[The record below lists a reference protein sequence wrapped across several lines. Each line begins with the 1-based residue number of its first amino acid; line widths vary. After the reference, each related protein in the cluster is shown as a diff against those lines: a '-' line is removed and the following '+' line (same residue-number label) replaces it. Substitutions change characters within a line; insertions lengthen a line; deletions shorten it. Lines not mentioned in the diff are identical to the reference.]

1 MGRRRADLPDVD
13 PDLAIAAITLAI
25 RQRLQAALNRVGS
38 LGGEVRTERPD
49 KLSDTGAPIVNL
61 YLYQLNLNPFM
72 RNNDIDPVIVRT
84 PDKSGGYKIPATS
97 IQTYRVP
104 LKLRYM
110 LSFFGDERTLV
121 PQRLLAVCV
130 AALNRLPQ
138 IDARAV
144 AAAANLVAGNAAPPP
159 EPLPDFDDVN
169 LTFAD
174 LTLDDTYRLW
184 SAFKATYALSVGYL
198 ADTAI
203 VYSTPDE
210 TEVSLVEELE
220 LSAVARPPF
229 TL

>member
-1 MGRRRADLPDVD
+1 MD
-13 PDLAIAAITLAI
+13 PDLAIASITLAI
-25 RQRLQAALNRVGS
+25 RQRLQAALNRAGS

-49 KLSDTGAPIVNL
+49 KLTDTGAPIVNL

-84 PDKSGGYKIPATS
+84 PDRSGGYKIPATS
-97 IQTYRVP
+97 IQTYKVP

-144 AAAANLVAGNAAPPP
+144 TAAANLVAGAAAPTPPP
-159 EPLPDFDDVN
+159 EPIPDFDDVN
-169 LTFAD
+169 LSFAD

-203 VYSTPDE
+203 VYSEPDP

-220 LSAVARPPF
+220 LSSKPVPPF

>member
-1 MGRRRADLPDVD
+1 VGVD
-13 PDLAIAAITLAI
+13 PDLAIASITRAI
-25 RQRLQAALNRVGS
+25 RQRLQAALNRAGS

-49 KLSDTGAPIVNL
+49 KLTDTGAPIVNL

-72 RNNDIDPVIVRT
+72 RNNDVDPVIVRT
-84 PDKSGGYKIPATS
+84 PNKSGGYKIPATS
-97 IQTYRVP
+97 IQTYRMP

-138 IDARAV
+138 IDARAIT
-144 AAAANLVAGNAAPPP
+144 AAANLVAGNAAAPPP
-159 EPLPDFDDVN
+159 EPIPDFDDVN

-203 VYSTPDE
+203 VYSEPDP
-210 TEVSLVEELE
+210 TEVSLVEELA
-220 LSAVARPPF
+220 LSAALLPPF
-229 TL
+229 RGLG

>member
-1 MGRRRADLPDVD
+1 MD
-13 PDLAIAAITLAI
+13 PDLAIASITLAI
-25 RQRLQAALNRVGS
+25 RQRLQAALNRAGS

-49 KLSDTGAPIVNL
+49 KLADTGAPIVNL

-84 PDKSGGYKIPATS
+84 PDKSGGYRIPATS

-144 AAAANLVAGNAAPPP
+144 TAAANLVAGHPAPSPP
-159 EPLPDFDDVN
+159 EPIPDFDDVN
-169 LTFAD
+169 LSFAD

-203 VYSTPDE
+203 VYSEPE
-210 TEVSLVEELE
+210 PTEVSLVEELE
-220 LSAVARPPF
+220 LGATLLPPF
-229 TL
+229 GLPD

>member
-1 MGRRRADLPDVD
+1 MD
-13 PDLAIAAITLAI
+13 PDLAIASITLAI
-25 RQRLQAALNRVGS
+25 RQRLQAALNRAGS

-144 AAAANLVAGNAAPPP
+144 TAAANLVAGKTAPTPSP
-159 EPLPDFDDVN
+159 EPIPDFDDVN
-169 LTFAD
+169 LSFAD

-203 VYSTPDE
+203 VYSEPE
-210 TEVSLVEELE
+210 PTEVSLVEELE
-220 LSAVARPPF
+220 LATRLLPPAF
-229 TL
+229 GPG

>member
-1 MGRRRADLPDVD
+1 VD
-13 PDLAIAAITLAI
+13 PDLAIASITLAI

-49 KLSDTGAPIVNL
+49 KLTDTGAPIVNL

-72 RNNDIDPVIVRT
+72 RNNDLDPVIVRT
-84 PDKSGGYKIPATS
+84 PNTSGGYRIPATS

-110 LSFFGDERTLV
+110 LSFFGDERTLA

-144 AAAANLVAGNAAPPP
+144 ATAANLVAGTAGAPPP
-159 EPLPDFDDVN
+159 EPIPDFDDVN

-184 SAFKATYALSVGYL
+184 SAFKATYALSVGYI

-203 VYSTPDE
+203 VYSAPE
-210 TEVSLVEELE
+210 PTEISLVEELE
-220 LSAVARPPF
+220 LAAVAVPPF

>member
-1 MGRRRADLPDVD
+1 MD
-13 PDLAIAAITLAI
+13 PDLAIASITLAI

-49 KLSDTGAPIVNL
+49 KLTDTGAPIVNL

-72 RNNDIDPVIVRT
+72 RNNDLDPVIVRT
-84 PDKSGGYKIPATS
+84 PDTSGGYKIPATS

-130 AALNRLPQ
+130 AALHRLPQ
-138 IDARAV
+138 IDARAIG
-144 AAAANLVAGNAAPPP
+144 AAAGLVRGSTTAGSPPP

-169 LTFAD
+169 LSFAD

-203 VYSTPDE
+203 IYSAPE
-210 TEVSLVEELE
+210 PTEVSLVEELE
-220 LSAVARPPF
+220 LTAAAVRPLPD
-229 TL
+229 L